1 MKRRVYRLTDNKVIA
16 GVCSGLG
23 EYFDIDPTWVRLLF
37 LLSIFANGLGILA
50 YVVAW
55 IVIPAKPV
63 TLDAT
68 AAPPASSEG
77 ETPLPVAAKVR
88 NGKERRGMGF
98 WPGLILIIIGM
109 LFLSHQYFFWIDFD
123 HIWPIILIG
132 LGAVLIYR
140 AARPQPSDAESPV
153 THPRNAEAVNDN

>member
-1 MKRRVYRLTDNKVIA
+1 VKRRVYRLTDSKVIA
-16 GVCSGLG
+16 GVCSGLS

-37 LLSIFANGLGILA
+37 LLSIFANGLGLLA

-55 IVIPAKPV
+55 IVIPAKPMV
-63 TLDAT
+63 LGAGETQT
-68 AAPPASSEG
+68 AANG
-77 ETPLPVAAKVR
+77 TETPLPVAATLK

-109 LFLSHQYFFWIDFD
+109 LFLSHQYFFWIDFE

-140 AARPQPSDAESPV
+140 AARPHPSDAESP
-153 THPRNAEAVNDN
+153 AVHQQNTEIADDN

>member
-1 MKRRVYRLTDNKVIA
+1 MKRRIYRLTDNKVIA

-23 EYFDIDPTWVRLLF
+23 EYFDIDPTWIRLLF

-50 YVVAW
+50 YIVAW
-55 IVIPAKPV
+55 IVIPARPV
-63 TLDAT
+63 VLGADGPQT
-68 AAPPASSEG
+68 AATG
-77 ETPLPVAAKVR
+77 TETPLPVTAAPK

-153 THPRNAEAVNDN
+153 THQQNAETANDN